1 MRTRSL
7 IPELMDDPKLS
18 EDRLQAALKDVTLV
32 NRFLGGQQI
41 TIDGIKHFTNKF
53 PQKRYSIVDL
63 GCGDGAMLRKIADFA
78 RKNKFDFQ
86 LLGLDLNAKS
96 IALAKSKS
104 ANYSEIEYFQKNI
117 LQLNKDTFSC
127 DIITSTLTMHHFT
140 DVEIQTFLM
149 QFLSISKLGVV
160 INDLQRSRV
169 AYVLFKA
176 FSVVFMKTHIARHD
190 GLISIKRAF
199 TKNELLTFTQK
210 LPLESY
216 KLKWRWA
223 FRYLWI
229 LEKQQ

>member
-1 MRTRSL
+1 MKTRSL
-7 IPELMDDPKLS
+7 IPELMDDPKLD

-32 NRFLGGQQI
+32 NRYLGGQQV
-41 TIDGIKHFTNKF
+41 TIDGMKHFTGKF
-53 PQKRYSIVDL
+53 PQKTYSIVDF
-63 GCGDGAMLRKIADFA
+63 GCGDGAMLRKIADYA
-78 RKNKFDFQ
+78 RKMKLDFQ
-86 LLGLDLNAKS
+86 LLGLDLNEIS

-104 ANYSEIEYFQKNI
+104 VDYPEIEYLQKDI
-117 LQLNKDTFSC
+117 LELNQDGFGC
-127 DIITSTLTMHHFT
+127 DVFTSTLTMHHFT
-140 DVEIQTFLM
+140 DVEIEAFLK

-160 INDLQRSRV
+160 INDLQRSRI
-169 AYVLFKA
+169 AYVLFKV
-176 FSVVFMKTHIARHD
+176 FSTVFMKTHIARHD

>member
-1 MRTRSL
+1 LKTRSL
-7 IPELMDDPKLS
+7 IPELMDDPKLN

-32 NRFLGGQQI
+32 NRYLGGQQI
-41 TIDGIKHFTNKF
+41 TIDGIKHFIFKF
-53 PQKRYSIVDL
+53 PQKKYSIVDL

-78 RKNKFDFQ
+78 RKNKLDFQ

-104 ANYSEIEYFQKNI
+104 ENYPEIKYSQKDI
-117 LQLNKDTFSC
+117 LQLNQDTFSC

-160 INDLQRSRV
+160 INDLQRSHV

-210 LPLESY
+210 LQLESY

-229 LEKQQ
+229 LEKKQ